1 MCGIS
6 LTHDTIIIAQ
16 LYFLLSHWLFI
27 SCGNIKVSLGTYKNS
42 VWPYSF
48 SARPWVIDNPDII
61 SNHKYSFHRS
71 QSKFQTEI
79 LFPFRA
85 GTCLDWKP
93 AIRGD
98 LRDGRYLYSS
108 TFCFSSGPFSYWLW
122 VFSSSPHPPGSY
134 PLRGRDPRWPH
145 TRNIHRCPPCHA
157 QERKHSPG
165 RTTKV
170 EIQPTSPPLDFPGMS
185 RLPNHYTPQPWR
197 SRFKQYE

>member
-79 LFPFRA
+79 LFPFPSWDLLRLEACNKGRPEGWPVSLFLHFLLLLRA
-85 GTCLDWKP
+85 LFLLALGVQL
-93 AIRGD
+93 
-98 LRDGRYLYSS
+98 
-108 TFCFSSGPFSYWLW
+108 
-122 VFSSSPHPPGSY
+122 
-134 PLRGRDPRWPH
+134 
-145 TRNIHRCPPCHA
+145 
-157 QERKHSPG
+157 Q
-165 RTTKV
+165 
-170 EIQPTSPPLDFPGMS
+170 SPPS
-185 RLPNHYTPQPWR
+185 RKL
-197 SRFKQYE
+197 SS